1 MLHRIFEFRWWK
13 AAIASGRKIILPL
26 STGWDPRPQRIN
38 GTGPHYLQPT
48 AEELQNFVKEAIQL
62 TCDNKNV
69 TETQTVLV
77 YAWNE
82 CAENGAA
89 LIPSLGNGT
98 YFVKALSQLLP
109 MSC

>member
-1 MLHRIFEFRWWK
+1 MVLIYRWWNSVVG
-13 AAIASGRKIILPL
+13 SGAKVVIPL
-26 STGWDPRPQRIN
+26 STGWDPRPQTRT
-38 GTGPHYLQPT
+38 GTGLHYLQPSD
-48 AEELQNFVKEAIQL
+48 EELQSFIRGAIKI
-62 TCDNKNV
+62 TCENRNV
-69 TETQTVLV
+69 TEANTVLV

-98 YFVKALSQLLP
+98 YFVNALSKALP